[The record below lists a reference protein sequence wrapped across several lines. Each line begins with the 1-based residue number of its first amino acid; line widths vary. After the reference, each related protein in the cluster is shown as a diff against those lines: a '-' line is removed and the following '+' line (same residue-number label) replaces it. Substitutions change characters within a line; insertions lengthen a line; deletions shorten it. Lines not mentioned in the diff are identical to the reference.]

1 MGTMSSDW
9 LLVTRQ
15 LLATSNQQRGTSM
28 SNILIIDDDP
38 LIGDTISHLV
48 KRMGHQSAYAST
60 LEKGLAS
67 VFSHPF
73 DLVFLDVRLP
83 DGNGLEE
90 LPRVQAAP
98 SLPEVIIMTG
108 FGDPDGAELAIRHG
122 AWDYLQKPANLDA
135 LTLTLSRALQYR
147 EEKRVQKGL
156 TGLQRE
162 GIIGNS
168 SKTRACLDLVS
179 QVASSEANV
188 LITGETGTGK
198 ELFALAI
205 HKNSRRA
212 AKNFVVVDCAA
223 LPENLVESILFGHE
237 KGAYTGADRARDGLV
252 LQADGGTLFLDEV
265 GELPLS
271 MQRSFLRVLQERQFR
286 PVGGRTE
293 VKSNFRLIAASNRDL
308 DEMVRQNLFR
318 EDLLFRLRSFSI
330 ELPSLRERKE
340 DIQELLTFY
349 AKDLCERFAIE
360 PKEFSP
366 EFLDLLASYPW
377 PGNIRELINALER
390 TLLSARYERVL
401 FPRHLPT
408 HIRVHLVRSSL
419 GEKGQEESPV
429 TPPSPQ
435 VFPPIQEVREKALEE
450 TEKKYLRALL
460 SLTKANIPEACRISG
475 LSRSRL
481 YLLLKKYNLSKSF
494 PLG

>member
-1 MGTMSSDW
+1 
-9 LLVTRQ
+9 
-15 LLATSNQQRGTSM
+15 M

-48 KRMGHQSAYAST
+48 RRLGHQSAYAPT

-67 VFSHPF
+67 VCSNPF

-147 EEKRVQKGL
+147 EEKRAQKGL
-156 TGLQRE
+156 AAIQRE
-162 GIIGNS
+162 GIIGKS
-168 SKTRACLDLVS
+168 PKMQACLDLVS

-271 MQRSFLRVLQERQFR
+271 VQRSFLRVLQERQFR
-286 PVGGRTE
+286 PVGGKTE
-293 VKSNFRLIAASNRDL
+293 VKSNFRLLAASNRDL
-308 DEMVRQNLFR
+308 DEMARQNQFR

-330 ELPSLRERKE
+330 ELPPLRERKE
-340 DIQELLTFY
+340 DIQDLLVYFT
-349 AKDLCERFAIE
+349 KGLCERFAIE

-366 EFLDLLASYPW
+366 EFLDLLSGYPW
-377 PGNIRELINALER
+377 PGNIRELVNALER
-390 TLLSARYERVL
+390 ALISARYERVL
-401 FPRHLPT
+401 FPKHIPT
-408 HIRVHLVRSSL
+408 HIRVQQVRSSL
-419 GEKGQEESPV
+419 GEKGSEESPQA
-429 TPPSPQ
+429 TPSPQ
-435 VFPPIQEVREKALEE
+435 VFPPIQEVRERALEE
-450 TEKKYLRALL
+450 TEKKYLRELL
-460 SLTKANIPEACRISG
+460 SFTKGDIPEACRISG

-481 YLLLKKYNLSKSF
+481 YLLLKKYKLTKAF

>member
-1 MGTMSSDW
+1 
-9 LLVTRQ
+9 
-15 LLATSNQQRGTSM
+15 M

-48 KRMGHQSAYAST
+48 KRMGHQSAYAPT

-67 VFSHPF
+67 VCSNPF
-73 DLVFLDVRLP
+73 DVVFLDVRLP

-90 LPRVQAAP
+90 MPRVQAAP

-147 EEKRVQKGL
+147 EEKRTQKGL
-156 TGLQRE
+156 AALQRE
-162 GIIGNS
+162 GIIGSS
-168 SKTRACLDLVS
+168 SKIRACLDLVS
-179 QVASSEANV
+179 QVAGSEANV

-237 KGAYTGADRARDGLV
+237 KGAYTGADRAREGLV

-265 GELPLS
+265 GELPLFV
-271 MQRSFLRVLQERQFR
+271 QRSFLRVLQERQFR
-286 PVGGRTE
+286 PVGGKAE

-308 DEMVRQNLFR
+308 DEMVRQDHFR
-318 EDLLFRLRSFSI
+318 EDLLFRLRSFSVD
-330 ELPSLRERKE
+330 LPPLRERKE
-340 DIQELLTFY
+340 DITDLLAYYTEE
-349 AKDLCERFAIE
+349 LCERFAIE

-377 PGNIRELINALER
+377 PGNIRELVNALER
-390 TLLSARYERVL
+390 ALISARYERVL

-408 HIRVHLVRSSL
+408 HIRVHQVRSSL
-419 GEKGQEESPV
+419 GEKGPEESPKAA
-429 TPPSPQ
+429 PSPQ
-435 VFPPIQEVREKALEE
+435 VFPPIQEVRERALEE
-450 TEKKYLRALL
+450 TEKKYLRELL
-460 SLTKANIPEACRISG
+460 NFTKGDIPKACQTSG

-481 YLLLKKYNLSKSF
+481 YLLLRKYQLTKVF

>member
-1 MGTMSSDW
+1 M
-9 LLVTRQ
+9 
-15 LLATSNQQRGTSM
+15 A
-28 SNILIIDDDP
+28 NILIIDDDP

-48 KRMGHQSAYAST
+48 KRMGHTSAYAST
-60 LEKGLAS
+60 LQEGLAS
-67 VFSHPF
+67 VCSHPF
-73 DLVFLDVRLP
+73 DMVFLDVRLP

-108 FGDPDGAELAIRHG
+108 FGDPDGAGLAIRHG

-147 EEKRVQKGL
+147 EEKRAQKDL
-156 TGLQRE
+156 TSLKRD

-168 SKTRACLDLVS
+168 SKIRACLDLVS
-179 QVASSEANV
+179 QVANSEANV

-205 HKNSRRA
+205 HKNSRRGG
-212 AKNFVVVDCAA
+212 KNFVVVDCAA

-237 KGAYTGADRARDGLV
+237 KGAFTGADRARDGLV
-252 LQADGGTLFLDEV
+252 LQANGGTLFLDEV

-286 PVGGRTE
+286 PVGGKTE
-293 VKSNFRLIAASNRDL
+293 VKSDFRLLAASNRDL
-308 DEMVRQNLFR
+308 DEMVRQNQFR
-318 EDLLFRLRSFSI
+318 EDLLFRLRSFSV
-330 ELPSLRERKE
+330 ELPPLRERKE
-340 DIQELLTFY
+340 DIPELLVFY
-349 AKDLCERFAIE
+349 AKELCERFGIE

-366 EFLDLLASYPW
+366 EFLDLLSEYPW

-390 TLLSARYERVL
+390 TLISARYERVL
-401 FPRHLPT
+401 FPKHLPT
-408 HIRVHLVRSSL
+408 HIRVQLVRSSL
-419 GEKGQEESPV
+419 GEKGPEESPKEP
-429 TPPSPQ
+429 TSSQ
-435 VFPPIQEVREKALEE
+435 AFPPIQEVRERALEE
-450 TEKKYLRALL
+450 TEKKYMRELL
-460 SLTKANIPEACRISG
+460 SFTKGNIPEACRISG

-494 PLG
+494 PMN